1 MATIA
6 ELQQRLDNKV
16 FDPAKLT
23 PEQRDAVDV
32 AFQSGQLKGY
42 GSVSEIEKERA
53 IAARVIAGE
62 KEKRDQPFTVATKG
76 MIPGT
81 KEGIERSD
89 LELTGDIVGSA
100 YFYIKDAPKIF
111 DALKRDPK
119 EGYGAQKL
127 TAMTK
132 SFDAFEKAAQRI
144 PIIRNIKPLRKVA
157 RVLGRVVDDVKSI
170 AKAPTQLL
178 V

>member
-53 IAARVIAGE
+53 IAARVIA
-62 KEKRDQPFTVATKG
+62 
-76 MIPGT
+76 
-81 KEGIERSD
+81 
-89 LELTGDIVGSA
+89 
-100 YFYIKDAPKIF
+100 
-111 DALKRDPK
+111 
-119 EGYGAQKL
+119 
-127 TAMTK
+127 
-132 SFDAFEKAAQRI
+132 
-144 PIIRNIKPLRKVA
+144 
-157 RVLGRVVDDVKSI
+157 
-170 AKAPTQLL
+170 
-178 V
+178 